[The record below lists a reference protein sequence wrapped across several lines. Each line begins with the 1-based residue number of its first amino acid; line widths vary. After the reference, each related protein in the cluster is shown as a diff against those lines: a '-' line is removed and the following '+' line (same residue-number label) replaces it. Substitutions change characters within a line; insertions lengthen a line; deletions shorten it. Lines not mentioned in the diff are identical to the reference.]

1 MKKILLAVALL
12 LSVTM
17 MNAQPKNAQAAAEE
31 VSKAVAAVQKA
42 EQKASDKGKP
52 VGPDVYIKEAK
63 AYIDAYD
70 YPTKNV
76 VSGTTRQDLQL
87 FLKDQQILSTEQKK
101 GGDGVNYTVDHYSD
115 KDLWYNEQNVLSS
128 YVITKPAME
137 GDILG
142 AATSAVDKAAAE
154 DTGNKKAKDIAQ
166 LYENLHQ
173 RYTQDAFANYTAG
186 DFAKAAVGFEAALHT
201 YSNPVINKVDSM
213 STYYSGIFES
223 MAGNNEKAKG
233 YYQKA
238 IDLGYY
244 SEGNAFSGLSNI
256 YLSEGDTTKGT
267 EILEQGFMKFP
278 QSQSILVG
286 LINLYLN
293 SKQSP
298 DKLFNL
304 LHSAEANEPN
314 NPSLYYVEGNVL
326 KGLGKKDE
334 AVESYHKANAA
345 DANYE
350 YGYLGE
356 GMMLYDEAVS
366 ISNAAQEELDDTKYN
381 ALMGK
386 AEDCLKNAM
395 EPFEKAFS
403 ISKNQ
408 DVKMAI
414 AEYLRNIYFRFRE
427 KSDEYMQKYETYQAM
442 LKDK

>member
-12 LSVTM
+12 LSATM

-42 EQKASDKGKP
+42 EQKASEKGKP

-76 VSGTTRQDLQL
+76 VSGTTRQELQL
-87 FLKDQQILSTEQKK
+87 FLKDQQILGTEQKK

-128 YVITKPAME
+128 YVITKPALE

-142 AATSAVDKAAAE
+142 AATAAVNKAAAE

-173 RYTQDAFANYTAG
+173 RYTQDAFANYTAE
-186 DFAKAAVGFEAALHT
+186 DFVKAAAGFEAALPT
-201 YSNPVINKVDSM
+201 YSNPVVNKVDSM

-345 DANYE
+345 DA
-350 YGYLGE
+350 
-356 GMMLYDEAVS
+356 
-366 ISNAAQEELDDTKYN
+366 
-381 ALMGK
+381 
-386 AEDCLKNAM
+386 
-395 EPFEKAFS
+395 
-403 ISKNQ
+403 
-408 DVKMAI
+408 
-414 AEYLRNIYFRFRE
+414 
-427 KSDEYMQKYETYQAM
+427 KYE
-442 LKDK
+442 